1 MKSLPIDEINY
12 LTDIT
17 WHKGGNLVGET
28 ETSSTMIAHSA
39 LNYIGLE
46 TMLHMTCL
54 GNKKQTIK
62 VRSQKL
68 SSHM

>member
-1 MKSLPIDEINY
+1 MKVMEGSPIDEINY

-54 GNKKQTIK
+54 GNKRQTIK
-62 VRSQKL
+62 VTVRS
-68 SSHM
+68 